1 MVFSFANIPRC
12 ATRRGGVPDGG
23 SDRPATGPG
32 WAVGRG
38 IAMMLGL

>member
-1 MVFSFANIPRC
+1 MWCSPSRTFPGVRRTGVVFL
-12 ATRRGGVPDGG
+12 TG